1 MLNHVWYK
9 RNIEKIFSYKCGI
22 SGCSTNFTNL
32 QSFRGCCKKKLEWF
46 FQSHMLYFKCNTM
59 EIRTEVINADSA
71 DSASE
76 ESITEPLNNSLEDDR
91 LTFGNDKDSSTEYI

>member
-1 MLNHVWYK
+1 
-9 RNIEKIFSYKCGI
+9 
-22 SGCSTNFTNL
+22 
-32 QSFRGCCKKKLEWF
+32 
-46 FQSHMLYFKCNTM
+46 M

-76 ESITEPLNNSLEDDR
+76 ESIIEPLNNSLEDDR